1 MRQIQDDELDL
12 FRVFNTLW
20 DGKWLILMIV
30 IASAVLGAL
39 YSITKTPTYLSTIK
53 LTIDTKP
60 ISYDLY
66 DASLSFDRL
75 FYSKELFG
83 KWKKKSSSSITYEQ
97 FAKTTNIN
105 EYVLL
110 GGNSQRIAKLILRKK
125 VSSYIKINTNE
136 LAVLDEFYKYA
147 LHVSDAIIP
156 KYLSVGKRELNLIE
170 KRYKNKTA
178 NNIIIIE
185 KLLSVDRFL
194 SDINDGGKI
203 LEVSPPTIPEKIEP
217 KIDRLIG
224 IFSLYGLIFGILIVL
239 VRAAYLKKKE

>member
-75 FYSKELFG
+75 FYSKELFD

-110 GGNSQRIAKLILRKK
+110 
-125 VSSYIKINTNE
+125 
-136 LAVLDEFYKYA
+136 
-147 LHVSDAIIP
+147 HVSDALIP

>member
-1 MRQIQDDELDL
+1 M
-12 FRVFNTLW
+12 
-20 DGKWLILMIV
+20 
-30 IASAVLGAL
+30 
-39 YSITKTPTYLSTIK
+39 
-53 LTIDTKP
+53 
-60 ISYDLY
+60 
-66 DASLSFDRL
+66 
-75 FYSKELFG
+75 
-83 KWKKKSSSSITYEQ
+83 
-97 FAKTTNIN
+97 
-105 EYVLL
+105 LL

-147 LHVSDAIIP
+147 LHVSDALIP

-224 IFSLYGLIFGILIVL
+224 IFSLYGLIFGILIVWFAPL
-239 VRAAYLKKKE
+239 RKRSKEKL